1 VRSFADGRGPI
12 VASGRAR
19 KYDGHNSCR
28 QLTRRVFLALV
39 KIYLG
44 EPGRA
49 EKSLIRIS
57 KAVVWLL
64 QRTRLGYKR
73 AAHSERV
80 SQDPE
85 LSGLSP
91 DPNSTGLAAWDV

>member
-1 VRSFADGRGPI
+1 MRGFAEGRGPI

-39 KIYLG
+39 RIYFRRTC
-44 EPGRA
+44 RA
-49 EKSLIRIS
+49 EKSRLRIS
-57 KAVVWLL
+57 KACRLL

-80 SQDPE
+80 SPDPE

-91 DPNSTGLAAWDV
+91 DPNSTGLAGWDV